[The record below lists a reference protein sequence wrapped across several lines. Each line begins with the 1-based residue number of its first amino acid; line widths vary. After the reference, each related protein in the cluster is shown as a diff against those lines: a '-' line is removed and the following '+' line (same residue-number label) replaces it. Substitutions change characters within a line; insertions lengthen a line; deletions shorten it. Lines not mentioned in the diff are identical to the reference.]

1 MDAYEAPRSL
11 AIALAA
17 GLARPMQRH
26 SPSRNKGRC
35 VMTNFEATIPQPPRL
50 RPTWTTWMWIGFMVA
65 VVVLTTIGLWPN
77 GVY

>member
-1 MDAYEAPRSL
+1 MDAYEPLVSL
-11 AIALAA
+11 AGGAGALHAKVFTISQ
-17 GLARPMQRH
+17 QR
-26 SPSRNKGRC
+26 KC
-35 VMTNFEATIPQPPRL
+35 VMTNFNATIPQPPRL